1 MPNSEHHDAHNGP
14 SAPPAHTGHTG
25 HTGQPGP
32 SGQFGPLRH
41 ARQPGLPGDNAPA
54 HPTDKVQSLQL
65 TAAPPRV
72 LGTPTAIL
80 LIAASMIGAG
90 VFTTTG
96 FLIRDLGSAS
106 AVLLAWAIGGI
117 TALCGALAYAELA
130 AALPQNGGEYRLL
143 GRIYHPAVGFVAGWI
158 SLIVGFSAPM
168 AAAAIAFGE
177 YSGRLFPSLFPGHPT
192 LFGLAAILCLAL
204 LHGLRVRLG
213 GIVQGAVTALTML
226 LIVAFIGGGLA
237 FGDLS
242 RLTPLSDPQT
252 LQAIRSPAF
261 AVGLIFV
268 SFAYSGWNAAAYI
281 AGELA
286 EPSRSI
292 PRALIIGTLTV
303 TLLYLGL
310 NLVFVISAPA
320 SALAGVVEIGY
331 VAAEALFNDPLVTA
345 GLTVVVALGLL
356 TTVSALMMA
365 GPRVYEALGADYPR
379 LRGLAARLTQSTGS
393 GSKKSEPTG
402 VRGPAR
408 AIALQALIAAAM
420 MLSATFSDLLT
431 YMGITLALSSG
442 LTVAGVFVLRW
453 REPELPRPY
462 RTWGHPLS
470 TLLALSLMAWMIV
483 FTVGERPITSLFAA
497 ATIAAGLGLYAA
509 VRPQPQSPT

>member
-1 MPNSEHHDAHNGP
+1 MPHAEHHNGRDKHDKHDKHNSRSHDAATGP
-14 SAPPAHTGHTG
+14 ADGS
-25 HTGQPGP
+25 
-32 SGQFGPLRH
+32 LDD
-41 ARQPGLPGDNAPA
+41 ARGLP
-54 HPTDKVQSLQL
+54 S
-65 TAAPPRV
+65 TAAPPRI

-96 FLIRDLGSAS
+96 FLIRDLGSQS

-177 YSGRLFPSLFPGHPT
+177 YFGRLVPGLNPT
-192 LFGLAAILCLAL
+192 LVGLAAILCLAL
-204 LHGLRVRLG
+204 MHGLRVRLG
-213 GIVQGAVTALTML
+213 GLVQGAVTALTML
-226 LIVAFIGGGLA
+226 LIVAFIAGGLA
-237 FGDLS
+237 FGDFS

-261 AVGLIFV
+261 AVGLVFV

-281 AGELA
+281 AGELT

-310 NLVFVISAPA
+310 NLVFVIAAPA
-320 SALAGVVEIGY
+320 SALSGVVEVGY
-331 VAAEALFNDPLVTA
+331 IAAEALFNDPWITT
-345 GLTVVVALGLL
+345 GLTLIVALGLL

-365 GPRVYEALGADYPR
+365 GPRVYEALGGDYPR
-379 LRGLAARLTQSTGS
+379 LRGLASRLTSRTDLEKPRS
-393 GSKKSEPTG
+393 
-402 VRGPAR
+402 RGPAR
-408 AIALQALIAAAM
+408 AIALQALIATAM

-462 RTWGHPLS
+462 RTWGHPLT

-497 ATIAAGLGLYAA
+497 ATIAAGLVLYVA
-509 VRPQPQSPT
+509 VRPPPARHRQSR